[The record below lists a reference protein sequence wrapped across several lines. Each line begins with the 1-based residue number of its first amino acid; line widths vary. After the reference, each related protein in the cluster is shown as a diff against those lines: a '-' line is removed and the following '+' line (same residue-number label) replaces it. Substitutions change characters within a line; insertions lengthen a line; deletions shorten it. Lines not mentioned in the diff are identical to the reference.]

1 MGEAQKYLRG
11 TRLMPI
17 LPHKIGISKRIL
29 TSRAGLIVV
38 AQLMQRLGLEQLAD
52 RQLPVAGSNRGYRQG
67 AMFNIFMLLFHEGG
81 KCLDDVSHLQK
92 EKPLMKLLG
101 CGKLPGAKTLGN
113 WLRRVG
119 RSCQAMQG
127 LVNINKTILAAGLYN
142 RTQITLDIDATVI
155 ESNKRTARYT
165 YKKHRGYTPM
175 VGHIAETD
183 QVVAVEFREG
193 NESPNKENLQFIQ
206 RCESALPE
214 GVSVSDVRID
224 AAGYQA
230 AVINYAMDNG
240 MGFAIRAKMDSA
252 VKETISEIKD
262 CEWRPLVCRD
272 GSESDTEQVCRT
284 LHVMTKT
291 EAFTL
296 IVQRK
301 HIDDD
306 DNSQLDILINSDDE
320 TGVRGRNIYRAI
332 ATNKDELSDP
342 EVVHFYN
349 QRGESSENRIKEL
362 RSDFAAARLPCGDFH
377 ANAAWLMLSSMAY
390 NLFALMR
397 MVLPHSLST
406 ARAPTVRLRLYDV
419 AALIVRHARQWTVK
433 VNACHRK
440 VMDEALDHIRGF
452 PLLL

>member
-1 MGEAQKYLRG
+1 
-11 TRLMPI
+11 
-17 LPHKIGISKRIL
+17 
-29 TSRAGLIVV
+29 
-38 AQLMQRLGLEQLAD
+38 
-52 RQLPVAGSNRGYRQG
+52 
-67 AMFNIFMLLFHEGG
+67 
-81 KCLDDVSHLQK
+81 
-92 EKPLMKLLG
+92 
-101 CGKLPGAKTLGN
+101 
-113 WLRRVG
+113 
-119 RSCQAMQG
+119 MQG

-230 AVINYAMDNG
+230 GVINYAMDSG

-252 VKETISEIKD
+252 VKETLSEIKD
-262 CEWRPLVCRD
+262 CEWRPLVYRD

-296 IVQRK
+296 VVQRK
-301 HIDDD
+301 RIDDD

-332 ATNKDELSDP
+332 ATNFELSDP

>member
-1 MGEAQKYLRG
+1 M
-11 TRLMPI
+11 
-17 LPHKIGISKRIL
+17 
-29 TSRAGLIVV
+29 
-38 AQLMQRLGLEQLAD
+38 
-52 RQLPVAGSNRGYRQG
+52 
-67 AMFNIFMLLFHEGG
+67 
-81 KCLDDVSHLQK
+81 
-92 EKPLMKLLG
+92 
-101 CGKLPGAKTLGN
+101 
-113 WLRRVG
+113 
-119 RSCQAMQG
+119 
-127 LVNINKTILAAGLYN
+127 
-142 RTQITLDIDATVI
+142 I

-230 AVINYAMDNG
+230 GVINYAMDSG

-306 DNSQLDILINSDDE
+306 DNNSQLDILINSDDE

-349 QRGESSENRIKEL
+349 QRGASQFRAKTES
-362 RSDFAAARLPCGDFH
+362 RSFAVISPPPDCPVGTFMPMQH
-377 ANAAWLMLSSMAY
+377 
-390 NLFALMR
+390 
-397 MVLPHSLST
+397 
-406 ARAPTVRLRLYDV
+406 
-419 AALIVRHARQWTVK
+419 
-433 VNACHRK
+433 
-440 VMDEALDHIRGF
+440 G
-452 PLLL
+452 